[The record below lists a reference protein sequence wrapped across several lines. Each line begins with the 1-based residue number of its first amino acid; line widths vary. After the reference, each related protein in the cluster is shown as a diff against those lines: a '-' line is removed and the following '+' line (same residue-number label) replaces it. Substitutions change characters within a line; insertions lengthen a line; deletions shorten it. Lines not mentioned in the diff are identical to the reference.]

1 MQAAEL
7 QRYSIYFDTGRD
19 LWKKDIEWKKLKLW
33 QWDKLFQPGISA
45 VPPRGMDDP
54 QHTYI
59 LRPVGAELTYIRRG
73 SNIKRKENEPIQ
85 DLVLKISSV
94 SLHVSRESLRSL
106 LILQSSQQVQP
117 KHRLQQSFSIPGSLL
132 N

>member
-19 LWKKDIEWKKLKLW
+19 LWKKDIDWKKLKLW

-45 VPPRGMDDP
+45 VPPRGMSDP
-54 QHTYI
+54 ERTYI

-85 DLVLKISSV
+85 DLVLRISSV
-94 SLHVSRESLRSL
+94 SLHVSRKSHGL
-106 LILQSSQQVQP
+106 P
-117 KHRLQQSFSIPGSLL
+117 PATTGSV
-132 N
+132 